1 VGYALYLA
9 QNGNKHPKAKPLS
22 GFGGAGVLEVVDDF
36 DGDTYRAVYTV
47 RFAESIYVLHTFQ
60 KKSRSG
66 IATPPQEIATV
77 RARLK
82 TVEMLHRDWL
92 AQEEPKMNDN
102 TSIFVGSGNV
112 FADLGLPN
120 PELLLAKAKLIVQIQ
135 DFMDKHLLT
144 LAQIAAQIGVT
155 EEQVGRL
162 LAGRLDDFTFDQ
174 LFQFLNRLG
183 RRVEVR
189 ISAENYPPEEAT
201 LSVVAAY

>member
-1 VGYALYLA
+1 MGYALYLA